1 MKGFAVFGGLAVVGI
16 GFLGNAYGTGTC
28 LVTIITIR
36 GVAFLVRKMTWSLS
50 KEMAD
55 ILDFTAWCACAVPFV
70 SIIKNAQLGLAP
82 VTTVFTGI
90 NSACSGIASF
100 FSGVI
105 NNIDKLNKLVDKF
118 RIMQ

>member
-1 MKGFAVFGGLAVVGI
+1 MKTFAVFGGLVVVGV
-16 GFLGNAYGTGTC
+16 GFLGNASGTGAC

-70 SIIKNAQLGLAP
+70 SIIKNAQIGLVPINNFFASINVFFDN
-82 VTTVFTGI
+82 VT
-90 NSACSGIASF
+90 S
-100 FSGVI
+100 
-105 NNIDKLNKLVDKF
+105 NIDKVSQLVNKITF
-118 RIMQ
+118 WN